1 MVCTRM
7 LRCTAVSLM
16 VGSAGWFAAAPA
28 AASSV
33 VPSLEWTGFTSF
45 QNGHN
50 MCSYQGGAFLAELD
64 SGFTA
69 SQSDCYTATV
79 AGVGAVSLPYCENGP
94 FSPGPFANYG
104 IAANGVVYAVPA
116 GTPVTAEVRSYNGPN
131 GTGPLTFTSRIT
143 FACDTGAVS
152 SIVSFAP
159 GSCATD
165 ATHLCLAGRFSVAAT
180 YDAGNGAAGTAQAVA
195 LTPDTGYLW
204 FFNAANVEAVIKV
217 INGCGLNNEFWVFA
231 GGLTNVRTR
240 IDVTDTVTGMTKRYN
255 NPQGTP
261 FQPIQDT
268 SAFATCH
275 AASSANE
282 PEAAALPG
290 GGSDVGGSDAAGA
303 DAGGSRIAGSGI
315 AEAGMGG
322 ATVSGRGG
330 ANVAGTAG
338 RAGVG
343 ESISGTSLLLNND
356 RFQVDVSWRTADGKS
371 GTATPVALTGDT
383 GYFWFFSSSNVEM
396 VIKVLNACG
405 LNHRYWVFAGGLTNV
420 RTVIRVTDTA
430 TGKFKTYVN
439 QQGVTFQPI
448 QDTSAFSQ
456 CP

>member
-7 LRCTAVSLM
+7 LRSTAFSLLL
-16 VGSAGWFAAAPA
+16 GSAGWFSAAPA

-50 MCSYQGGAFLAELD
+50 MCSYQGGAFLAELN

-94 FSPGPFANYG
+94 FPAGPFPNYG
-104 IAANGVVYAVPA
+104 IAGNGVVYAVPA

-131 GTGPLTFTSRIT
+131 GTGPLTFTSRLT
-143 FACDTGAVS
+143 FACDPRTVA

-159 GSCATD
+159 APCHPD
-165 ATHLCLAGRFSVAAT
+165 APHLCLAGRFSVAAA

-217 INGCGLNNEFWVFA
+217 INGCGFNNEFWVFA
-231 GGLTNVRTR
+231 GGLTNVKTR

-255 NPQGTP
+255 NQQGTP

-282 PEAAALPG
+282 PEAA
-290 GGSDVGGSDAAGA
+290 
-303 DAGGSRIAGSGI
+303 
-315 AEAGMGG
+315 
-322 ATVSGRGG
+322 
-330 ANVAGTAG
+330 
-338 RAGVG
+338 
-343 ESISGTSLLLNND
+343 
-356 RFQVDVSWRTADGKS
+356 
-371 GTATPVALTGDT
+371 
-383 GYFWFFSSSNVEM
+383 
-396 VIKVLNACG
+396 
-405 LNHRYWVFAGGLTNV
+405 
-420 RTVIRVTDTA
+420 
-430 TGKFKTYVN
+430 
-439 QQGVTFQPI
+439 
-448 QDTSAFSQ
+448 
-456 CP
+456 